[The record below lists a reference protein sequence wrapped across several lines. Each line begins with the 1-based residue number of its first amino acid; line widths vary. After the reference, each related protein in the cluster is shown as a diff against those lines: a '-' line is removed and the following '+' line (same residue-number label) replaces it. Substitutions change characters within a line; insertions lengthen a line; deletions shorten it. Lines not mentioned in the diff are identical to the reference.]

1 VSLSTEVVG
10 SCGDYGDQA
19 EPRTSWQVA
28 EVMILISPE
37 VELFMQCPV
46 LLEKMGLVK
55 AEQ

>member
-1 VSLSTEVVG
+1 VSLSIEVVG
-10 SCGDYGDQA
+10 SCGGYGDQA